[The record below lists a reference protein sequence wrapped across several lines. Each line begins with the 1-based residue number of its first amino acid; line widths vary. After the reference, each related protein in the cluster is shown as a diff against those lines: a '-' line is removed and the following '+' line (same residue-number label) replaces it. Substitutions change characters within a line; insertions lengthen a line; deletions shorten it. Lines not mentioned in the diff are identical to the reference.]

1 MTISPVRT
9 IPEVQLGVSPKKEY
23 QGIRCI
29 EQFSGVQMIF
39 QQVRITHKVIAII
52 AAGLLMGVTLIA
64 WSIFTGKRQVDT
76 LENIYV
82 KNVIP
87 LDNLRGIQLEFR
99 EIEYR
104 MAGVQADVVGA
115 INSGTNLKESLLRIE
130 SLWENV
136 QKEIG
141 NNQLPEE
148 HLKDIEKFVTSYD
161 EFRLIATKLL
171 QVYNNNQP
179 DEVSDLFDEW
189 LDYKPLIF
197 QSIDSIADHIK
208 ESVKEHYVESRENI
222 IMMRK
227 IMAVISLIV
236 GTAFIT
242 FAFFII
248 RSIKKPIDT
257 VVNAAGQVASGDLTI
272 SIDVDSHDEMGIMSR
287 RLNSMIS
294 HLNDAFSKIAVAVQ
308 NMSSDSEELGA
319 LSDKLIKGAKEQQG
333 ESEQV
338 AVASTQMSQTILDM
352 AKNTSE
358 ASQAT
363 EESLAKATAGKEVV
377 SRTVDS
383 IINLA
388 NTVSEA
394 AGTIEG
400 LGKDLNTIGG
410 IVTVIQDIA
419 NQTNLLALNA
429 AIEAAR
435 SGEHGRGF
443 AVVADEVR
451 KLAERTGKATDEIS
465 QRIKTIQSES
475 EASIQSMENG
485 KVLAQEAVTNAAM
498 AGDTLQ
504 QIVES
509 SSTVTDMVQRI
520 SVATEEQSAAAEEVS
535 QSMEHIRNVIND
547 NFTVSEEMEKEL
559 TDMISLVQKVLEQ
572 TQHFKTRPYG
582 SQRNEEPS
590 IESEITVS
598 SI

>member
-1 MTISPVRT
+1 
-9 IPEVQLGVSPKKEY
+9 
-23 QGIRCI
+23 
-29 EQFSGVQMIF
+29 MIF

-171 QVYNNNQP
+171 RVYNNNQP

-227 IMAVISLIV
+227 IMAVISLVV

-272 SIDVDSHDEMGIMSR
+272 SIDVDSHDEMGIMSQ

-308 NMSSDSEELGA
+308 NMSIDSEELGA

-358 ASQAT
+358 ASKAT

-485 KVLAQEAVTNAAM
+485 KVLAQVAVTNAAM

-582 SQRNEEPS
+582 SQRNEERS

-598 SI
+598 AI